1 MFGRRTAA
9 PPAAPNRRPRDDE
22 IDVHGLTH
30 TGKVRK
36 ENQDQFLIC
45 ALKKQMVIYGTS
57 LPQTEHLLV
66 GPQRFAFLMM
76 VADGV
81 GGAAKGADASRL
93 ALEAVTQYVAHSTRC
108 YYAGSLQS
116 DEEFSD
122 ALQEAAVL
130 CHAQLL
136 REGEGKPE
144 CRGMA
149 TTLTLFLGA
158 WPRAYLLQ
166 VGDSRCYLLRQGE
179 LTQISRDQTMAQD
192 LVDMGVMTRA
202 DASKSRLAHTLSSSI
217 GGRSPAPVVTALEIE
232 WGTTVLLCSDG
243 LTNHVSDDR
252 IRDRLRSMK
261 SAKQVCEDLLKE
273 ALDAGGSDNITIIV
287 GRALPNEESSS

>member
-1 MFGRRTAA
+1 MTAPTTAA
-9 PPAAPNRRPRDDE
+9 GKGPNRKPRDDE
-22 IDVHGLTH
+22 IDVYGLTH
-30 TGKVRK
+30 PGKVRK
-36 ENQDQFLIC
+36 ENQDHFLMC
-45 ALKKQMVIYGTS
+45 TLKKQMVIHGTS

-81 GGAAKGADASRL
+81 GGGAKGADASRL

-108 YYAGSLQS
+108 YYAASSQS
-116 DEEFSD
+116 DEDFTE

-136 REGEGKPE
+136 RQGDANPDY
-144 CRGMA
+144 RGMA
-149 TTLTLFLGA
+149 TTLTLYLGA

-166 VGDSRCYLLRQGE
+166 VGDSRCYLLRQDE

-192 LVDMGVMTRA
+192 LVDLGVMNRA

-217 GGRSPAPVVTALEIE
+217 GGRSPAPVVTALDIT

-252 IRDRLRSMK
+252 IRDRLRSME
-261 SAKQVCEDLLKE
+261 SAKQVCEDLLNE
-273 ALDAGGSDNITIIV
+273 ALEGGGSDNITV
-287 GRALPNEESSS
+287 VVARALPGKD

>member
-1 MFGRRTAA
+1 MFARRTAA
-9 PPAAPNRRPRDDE
+9 PSAGPNRRPRDDE

-30 TGKVRK
+30 PGKVRK
-36 ENQDQFLIC
+36 ENQDHFLIC
-45 ALKKQMVIYGTS
+45 ALKKQMVIHGTS
-57 LPQTEHLLV
+57 LPQTEHLMV

-108 YYAGSLQS
+108 YYAASSQG
-116 DEEFSD
+116 DEAFTE

-136 REGEGKPE
+136 RQGEGNPE

-149 TTLTLFLGA
+149 TTLTLYLGA

-179 LTQISRDQTMAQD
+179 LIQISRDQTMAQD
-192 LVDMGVMTRA
+192 LVDLGVMSRA
-202 DASKSRLAHTLSSSI
+202 DASKTRLAHTLSSSI
-217 GGRSPAPVVTALEIE
+217 GGRTPAPVVTALDIE

-243 LTNHVSDDR
+243 LTNHISDDR
-252 IRDRLRSMK
+252 IRDRLRSME

-273 ALDAGGSDNITIIV
+273 ALDEGGSDNITIV
-287 GRALPNEESSS
+287 VARALPGKD

>member
-36 ENQDQFLIC
+36 ENQDHFLIC
-45 ALKKQMVIYGTS
+45 ALKRQMVVYGTS
-57 LPQTEHLLV
+57 LPDTEHLLV
-66 GPQRFAFLMM
+66 GPQRLAFLMM

-93 ALEAVTQYVAHSTRC
+93 ALEAATQYVAHSTRC
-108 YYAGSLQS
+108 YYAASTQS
-116 DEEFSD
+116 DDEFTE

-136 REGEGKPE
+136 RQGEGDPQ

-149 TTLTLFLGA
+149 TTLTLFLGV

-166 VGDSRCYLLRQGE
+166 VGDSRCYLLRQDE
-179 LTQISRDQTMAQD
+179 LTQITRDQTMAQD
-192 LVDMGVMTRA
+192 LIDLGVITRA
-202 DASKSRLAHTLSSSI
+202 AASKTRLAHTLSSAI
-217 GGRSPAPVVTALEIE
+217 GGRSPAPVVTALDIE

-273 ALDAGGSDNITIIV
+273 ALDEGGSDNITIVV
-287 GRALPNEESSS
+287 GRALPGKDGV